1 MLVSGDR
8 LNVASGICGAGT
20 RVRTIPSAIAEARF
34 PSYSV
39 GSRVR
44 AEVTVGRLTAGYT
57 GTATVK
63 LYGPF
68 ASRAAVGCSATKVI
82 REVSLPLT
90 GNGTSLAPQVTLNRA
105 GYYTWRVRVH
115 SFFSAGKVSAC
126 AATGTTFRMI
136 P

>member
-1 MLVSGDR
+1 VK
-8 LNVASGICGAGT
+8 AQ
-20 RVRTIPSAIAEARF
+20 ARF

-44 AEVTVGRLTAGYT
+44 AEVTVGRLPAGYAD
-57 GTATVK
+57 TATVK

-68 ASRAAVGCSATKVI
+68 SSLATVSCPAAKVI

-105 GYYTWRVRVH
+105 GYYTWRVRVPG
-115 SFFSAGKVSAC
+115 SYFSVSRVSPC
-126 AATGTTFRMI
+126 AAVGTTFRMI